1 MKPQCI
7 QAVETAIGRKLK
19 ANESAD
25 IEANIKKA
33 MVDLARQDI
42 ERWRNLSEYEKTL
55 EASQHVGKM
64 LEAEV
69 KRKNKIAAMD
79 IIALNKAMDKVLNHK
94 KLSSMEALDRMIA
107 FHGDMSG
114 IQSVSKN
121 AESIASL
128 HQGRL
133 HDLYSKVDGSLGL
146 IQDKKYVRDFVK
158 EAFGEDSGNPSAKK
172 NAADF
177 AGVAADLKD
186 RFNRN
191 GGDIRTLE
199 GWGLWTSW
207 SPGKALEKGLDKWLE
222 LGLKNI
228 DRNKAVHEDGRA
240 FTEDELIDLLTAS
253 YKTIKS
259 DGANKM
265 EVGKANY
272 SGNSKVTNRHTESR
286 VLHWKDA
293 DAWLEMQ
300 GEFGDM
306 PLIDIIDSNINR
318 MAKEIALV
326 EMFGSNPR
334 ENYKILKDA
343 AANKDKDERNIPS
356 GKVDETASRIDDM
369 FDDFTGSNIGSE
381 FWANVGLAYR
391 SVNTAAMLGGTTLSS
406 ATDQAMIA
414 KTAHVHGLS
423 YWKTFGEMISQLN
436 PKNKEDREFGYYLGI
451 GVSELTGSISRWS
464 DDGLSSLHGR
474 AAKISRGAN
483 NIANQV
489 LRISGLQ
496 ALTRASKVAFDIMLM
511 AKYGDMTR
519 NKSWGDLHANDRELL
534 EGTGLN
540 ERAWQVM
547 QLAKPHVDRKGRK
560 LMSARSI
567 YQIPDDKLLTA
578 MDKDVNQLV
587 NGINDQIKELNDRNA
602 LDDQRILNREQKLD
616 DVKRSLSQRLLDYAN
631 RKDAQAQAEKQALQ
645 DRMDLLDAQK
655 EAAAAQADMNAYIRT
670 IENQEDLKG
679 FIDGITQGKTIDNL
693 TDKAKKLGRTLE
705 SLNNKVELKAT
716 KLNEKI
722 KGFEKE
728 IQGKFSDFN
737 DLLGKRQK
745 FSKEKLAAYE
755 DNLSER
761 LNRYAARRD
770 VKAQREFE
778 ALSELKE
785 LVSLKQQQLETDFE
799 IKKAVEQTRI
809 KGKTDKKIDSSVARN
824 TRINYKSGEDLGRRL
839 GNAER
844 RMTEMRAKM
853 RAADS
858 SANKSINQKFK
869 DLDKRV
875 NALDDEFVEYQ
886 AKVAERQTKRQH
898 VMDKLANSIDGE
910 KKLLAQKIRDE
921 VATQFQTHLLDEQGM
936 AVIEAGLR
944 EKTKVTGGTKRGTLG
959 GEVLRL
965 TTQFKSF
972 PMAFLMRHGSR
983 TLSRDGWKGKAGY
996 ALPLVA
1002 MTTVL
1007 GGLVVQLKELANGND
1022 PSEMWDGE
1030 KWYTAGIDSDF
1041 LKRSFVAG
1049 GGLPILGDILI
1060 AGTDTSGRDAG
1071 DFLSGPFGSDFS
1083 AILSLTVGNPTQA
1096 LNGVETNWE
1105 SEAFRFAKN
1114 KIPGQNLW
1122 YTKAATNRMIFDN
1135 FQDMIAP
1142 GYREKLL
1149 RKAEREHDR
1158 TRWLGDFDWG
1168 SGFDEARAPDFERV
1182 VE

>member
-25 IEANIKKA
+25 IDANIKKA

-42 ERWRNLSEYEKTL
+42 DRWRNLSEYEKTL

-79 IIALNKAMDKVLNHK
+79 IIKQSKNLETILNHN
-94 KLSSMEALDRMIA
+94 KLSSMESLDRMIA

-114 IQSVSKN
+114 IQSVSAKSK
-121 AESIASL
+121 AISAL
-128 HQGRL
+128 YKGRL

-146 IQDKKYVRDFVK
+146 IQDKKYVKDFVK

-177 AGVAADLKD
+177 ADVAADLKD

-191 GGDIRTLE
+191 GGNIGTLE
-199 GWGLWTSW
+199 NWGLWTSW

-222 LGLKNI
+222 LGLKNF
-228 DRNKAVHEDGRA
+228 DRSKAVHEDGRA
-240 FTEDELIDLLTAS
+240 FTEDELVELLTAS

-259 DGANKM
+259 DGANKI

-272 SGNSKVTNRHTESR
+272 SGNSKVTNRHAESR

-293 DAWLEMQ
+293 DAWIEMQ
-300 GEFGDM
+300 SEFGDM
-306 PLIDIIDSNINR
+306 PLIDILDSNIER
-318 MAKEIALV
+318 MSKEIALV
-326 EMFGSNPR
+326 ETFGSNPR
-334 ENYKILKDA
+334 GALKILKDA
-343 AANKDKDERNIPS
+343 ATSKDKDERNIPS
-356 GKVDETASRIDDM
+356 NKVEETASRIDDM
-369 FDDFTGSNIGSE
+369 FDDFTGSKNGSE

-423 YWKTFGEMISQLN
+423 YWKTFGEMVSQLN
-436 PKNKEDREFGYYLGI
+436 PKNKEDREFGYYLGV
-451 GVSELTGSISRWS
+451 GVEELTGSISRWT
-464 DDGLSSLHGR
+464 DDSLSSVHGR
-474 AAKISRGAN
+474 AAKVSRGAN
-483 NIANQV
+483 NVANQV

-496 ALTRASKVAFDIMLM
+496 ALTRASKVAFDTMLM

-519 NKSWGDLHANDRELL
+519 NKSWSDLHPNDKELL

-547 QLAKPHVDRKGRK
+547 QLAEPHVDRKGRK
-560 LMSARSI
+560 LMSARAI
-567 YQIPDDKLLTA
+567 YAIPD
-578 MDKDVNQLV
+578 
-587 NGINDQIKELNDRNA
+587 
-602 LDDQRILNREQKLD
+602 
-616 DVKRSLSQRLLDYAN
+616 
-631 RKDAQAQAEKQALQ
+631 
-645 DRMDLLDAQK
+645 
-655 EAAAAQADMNAYIRT
+655 
-670 IENQEDLKG
+670 
-679 FIDGITQGKTIDNL
+679 
-693 TDKAKKLGRTLE
+693 
-705 SLNNKVELKAT
+705 
-716 KLNEKI
+716 
-722 KGFEKE
+722 
-728 IQGKFSDFN
+728 
-737 DLLGKRQK
+737 
-745 FSKEKLAAYE
+745 EKLKNFG
-755 DNLSER
+755 DP
-761 LNRYAARRD
+761 
-770 VKAQREFE
+770 QR
-778 ALSELKE
+778 
-785 LVSLKQQQLETDFE
+785 
-799 IKKAVEQTRI
+799 
-809 KGKTDKKIDSSVARN
+809 
-824 TRINYKSGEDLGRRL
+824 
-839 GNAER
+839 
-844 RMTEMRAKM
+844 
-853 RAADS
+853 
-858 SANKSINQKFK
+858 
-869 DLDKRV
+869 
-875 NALDDEFVEYQ
+875 
-886 AKVAERQTKRQH
+886 
-898 VMDKLANSIDGE
+898 
-910 KKLLAQKIRDE
+910 IRDE

-944 EKTKVTGGTKRGTLG
+944 EKTKFTGGTKRGTLA
-959 GEVLRL
+959 GEFVRL

-972 PMAFLMRHGSR
+972 PLSFLMRHGSR
-983 TLSRDGWKGKAGY
+983 TMAQDGWKAKAGY
-996 ALPLVA
+996 AIPLVA
-1002 MTTVL
+1002 MTTIL
-1007 GGLVVQLKELANGND
+1007 GGLVVQLKELASGND

-1030 KWYTAGIDSDF
+1030 KWYTAGIDTDF

-1071 DFLSGPFGSDFS
+1071 DFLSGPFGSDFKT
-1083 AILSLTVGNPTQA
+1083 ILNLTVGNATQA
-1096 LNGVETNWE
+1096 ANGIDTNFGN
-1105 SEAFRFAKN
+1105 EAFKAAKS

-1142 GYREKLL
+1142 DYREKLL

-1158 TRWLGDFDWG
+1158 TRWLGDFDWS

-1182 VE
+1182 VD